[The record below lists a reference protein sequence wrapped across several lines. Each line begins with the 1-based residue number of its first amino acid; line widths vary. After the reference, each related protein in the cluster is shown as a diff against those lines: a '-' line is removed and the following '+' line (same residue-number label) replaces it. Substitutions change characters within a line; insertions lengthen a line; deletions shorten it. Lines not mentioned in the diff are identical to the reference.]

1 MRNCKIDR
9 KLTVSWILFYGQSNP
24 PHWQLICNL
33 TVSSDEQIHA
43 TTWNLIASNYCYYLD
58 ECLTNYISVYRKS
71 NSIENLTSMV
81 SWHYWWNVY
90 KMAIDW
96 CVFGMLYTKWYPLMQ
111 WQMYMYL
118 SYAMYSAWYTQP
130 IRSTWY
136 PGEWYYFIIYQ
147 CILCLKTI
155 SPKTV
160 FYEEKT
166 NFIARLDYA
175 FSYLLHSKHSCV
187 SS

>member
-1 MRNCKIDR
+1 
-9 KLTVSWILFYGQSNP
+9 
-24 PHWQLICNL
+24 
-33 TVSSDEQIHA
+33 
-43 TTWNLIASNYCYYLD
+43 
-58 ECLTNYISVYRKS
+58 
-71 NSIENLTSMV
+71 MV

-96 CVFGMLYTKWYPLMQ
+96 CAFGMLYTKWYPLMQ

-130 IRSTWY
+130 IRSTRY

-166 NFIARLDYA
+166 NFIAPLEYA
-175 FSYLLHSKHSCV
+175 MLYLLHSKHSCV
-187 SS
+187 SSKCLYRPPHQSIIVFNTLGNIRHAADDIFKCPPLKETFDNYNFRCYLLPPIWMTNHHA